1 VEHEFA
7 SYMNWI
13 VPLIPALP
21 LTAFLVTILFG
32 KWYIKEQAHWLPIL
46 AMAAAFVLSLLVWWE
61 VRQADEG
68 FYVELFTWIPVGD
81 LQVPLAFYADRL
93 STAMIM
99 MVTGVSTLIFIY
111 SKGYMHGDPGYYRF
125 FSYLSLFAFSM
136 LVLVLGANYVMLFF
150 GWEAVGLCSYY
161 LIGFY
166 YHKTSAAAA
175 GKKAFITNRVG
186 DFGFS
191 LGIFLLF
198 VTFGTLTYTE
208 VFEAVELEGA
218 GTATMTAIALLLFTG
233 AMGKSAQFPLHV
245 WLPDA
250 MEGPTPVSAL
260 IHAATMVTAGV
271 YMVARSSVIFASSET
286 AMLVV
291 AGVGAFTAIFAASI
305 GIAQTDIKRVMA
317 YSTVSQ
323 LGYMFMAL
331 GVGAWIPAIFHLI
344 THAFF
349 KALLFLGSGSVIHA
363 LSGEQ
368 DMRRMGGLRSR
379 IPYTY
384 WALLA
389 GAIALSG
396 IFPFAG
402 FWSKDEILGIAF
414 KDGAYIIWAIGLVA
428 AFITAFYTFRLIF
441 MTFWNESRMEPEVE
455 HHVHE
460 SPWSMTVPL
469 MVLGG
474 LSLVGGFL
482 GFPPEAGVFHHFL
495 EPVFEPANEIL
506 GIHHEPFGGIDL
518 TLMIVSVAVAVSGVV
533 LAYFFY
539 VRQRDLPEKAGAAA
553 QPLYKAIY
561 NKWYIDEIYDA
572 TVVRLVIDG
581 SRFLWRSFDAAVIDG
596 IVNGVGKLWEV
607 SGAAVRPAQ
616 TGKVQNYAG
625 VMFAGVFVLLS
636 AVIIAYGL

>member
-32 KWYIKEQAHWLPIL
+32 KWFIKEQAHWLPIL

-99 MVTGVSTLIFIY
+99 MVTGVATLIFIY

-208 VFEAVELEGA
+208 VFEAVEVEGA
-218 GTATMTAIALLLFTG
+218 GTATMTAIALLLFAG

-291 AGVGAFTAIFAASI
+291 AGIGAFTAIFAASI

-384 WALLA
+384 WTLLA

-455 HHVHE
+455 KHVHE

-539 VRQRDLPEKAGAAA
+539 VRQRDLPEKAGSAA

>member
-1 VEHEFA
+1 MEHEFA

>member
-13 VPLIPALP
+13 VPLILALP
-21 LTAFLVTILFG
+21 LTAFLVTIFFG
-32 KWYIKEQAHWLPIL
+32 KWFIKEQAHWLPIL

-61 VRQADEG
+61 VRQAEEG

-99 MVTGVSTLIFIY
+99 MVTGVATLIFIY

-208 VFEAVELEGA
+208 VFEAVEVEGA
-218 GTATMTAIALLLFTG
+218 GTATMTAIALLLFMG

-291 AGVGAFTAIFAASI
+291 AGIGAFTAIFAASI

-384 WALLA
+384 WTLLS

-402 FWSKDEILGIAF
+402 FWSKDEILGITF
-414 KDGAYIIWAIGLVA
+414 KDGAYIIWAVGLVA

-455 HHVHE
+455 KHVHE

-506 GIHHEPFGGIDL
+506 GIHHEAFGAIDL
-518 TLMIVSVAVAVSGVV
+518 TLMIVSVAVAVSGVI

-625 VMFAGVFVLLS
+625 MMFAGVFVLLS

>member
-1 VEHEFA
+1 MEHEFA

-21 LTAFLVTILFG
+21 LTAFLVTIFFG
-32 KWYIKEQAHWLPIL
+32 KWFIKEQAHWLPIL

-61 VRQADEG
+61 VRQAEEG

-99 MVTGVSTLIFIY
+99 MVTGVATLIFIY

-208 VFEAVELEGA
+208 VFEAVEVEGA
-218 GTATMTAIALLLFTG
+218 GTATMTAIALLLFMG

-291 AGVGAFTAIFAASI
+291 AGIGAFTAIFAASI

-384 WALLA
+384 WTLLS

-402 FWSKDEILGIAF
+402 FWSKDEILGITF
-414 KDGAYIIWAIGLVA
+414 KDGAYIIWAVGLVA

-455 HHVHE
+455 KHVHE

-506 GIHHEPFGGIDL
+506 GIHHEAFGAIDL
-518 TLMIVSVAVAVSGVV
+518 TLMIVSVAVAVSGVI

-625 VMFAGVFVLLS
+625 MMFAGVFVLLS